1 MQRHIRIQIS
11 GPNGSSGGNGGPGIL
26 ARIFVAILAVIMLVA
41 AAFLGAIFFLAA
53 LGIFVVGSV
62 VLVTR
67 IWWARRQFQKAIKRG
82 DYPGSGR
89 ADRAGQPDNTDI
101 IDGEFH
107 VMDENSSPQGRDR
120 SRERDRNTP
129 GDR

>member
-1 MQRHIRIQIS
+1 MQRHIRIQIA
-11 GPNGSSGGNGGPGIL
+11 GPNGSSGGNGGPGLL
-26 ARIFVAILAVIMLVA
+26 ARIFLTLLAVVMLVA

-62 VLVTR
+62 VLAAR

-82 DYPGSGR
+82 EYPGSGR
-89 ADRAGQPDNTDI
+89 TDRSAQPDNPDI
-101 IDGEFH
+101 IDGEFQ
-107 VMDENSSPQGRDR
+107 VMDENRSPHGRDR
-120 SRERDRNTP
+120 SRDRNTR